1 MEDNKNSLPN
11 NNAETLRAMASE
23 TSSAAITSE
32 YTIEERDT
40 ITTLEEKLGLSWQE
54 IFVANKDIMQDPNVL
69 QPGMK
74 LKIPKKIPD

>member
-23 TSSAAITSE
+23 TSSNVITSE

-40 ITTLEEKLGLSWQE
+40 INTIEEKLGLSWQE
-54 IFVANKDIMQDPNVL
+54 IAEANKDVMQDPNIL
-69 QPGMK
+69 QPGTK
-74 LKIPKKIPD
+74 LKLPKKGN

>member
-1 MEDNKNSLPN
+1 MENNNNSLAN

-23 TSSAAITSE
+23 TSSPDITTE

-40 ITTLEEKLGLSWQE
+40 IATLEEKLGLSWQE
-54 IFVANKDIMQDPNVL
+54 IVEANKDVLPDPKVL

-74 LKIPKKIPD
+74 LKIPKKS

>member
-23 TSSAAITSE
+23 TSSNVITSE

-40 ITTLEEKLGLSWQE
+40 INTIEEKLGLSWQE
-54 IFVANKDIMQDPNVL
+54 IAEANKDVMQDPNVL

-74 LKIPKKIPD
+74 LKLPKKGN

>member
-23 TSSAAITSE
+23 TSSNVITSE

-40 ITTLEEKLGLSWQE
+40 INTIEEKLGLSWQE
-54 IFVANKDIMQDPNVL
+54 IAEANKDVMQDPNVL
-69 QPGMK
+69 QPGTK
-74 LKIPKKIPD
+74 LKLPKKGN